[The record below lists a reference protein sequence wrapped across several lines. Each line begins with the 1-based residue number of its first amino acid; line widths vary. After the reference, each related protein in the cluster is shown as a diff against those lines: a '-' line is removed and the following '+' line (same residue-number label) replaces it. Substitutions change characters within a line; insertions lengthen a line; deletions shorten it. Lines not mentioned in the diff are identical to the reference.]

1 VRWPLSL
8 LFRGDRDAPPPGG
21 AAAMRPGEP
30 GLTAAAEA
38 GVPSRPAAWRS
49 LPPIQRSVGD
59 APLTARTVPFGR
71 ELAGLRSP
79 DPILRPLA
87 HDLAADGPAGLVSGI
102 ATPLVVRGAPIAAPA
117 DHAELPPLPASSAP
131 RGVQR
136 RARTVSAARTPAPA
150 ALTPAPGAGEPDGGA
165 MPLPV
170 ADVGSADLPAAPPRV
185 LPVVAPSATAPA
197 LAATRVAP
205 ATAPEAA
212 RAVAPAAGA
221 AAPTAAGS
229 PVQRSAASA
238 APPVAPPTLATP
250 TLATPP
256 SAPPPVAPSVVPDA
270 ILDAAGP
277 TPAADAHAA
286 RPAQP
291 RSLGESR
298 RLGLGAPLAGRPSV
312 QRAAAGPN
320 LPLARAGRTPAPPAS
335 PIAAPPPTRR
345 AAAAEAALPVLRI
358 ASASGRPATPREP
371 GAARPGDEAGG
382 MPPAVPAGAGTD
394 GGSAGPA
401 TLPVQRSVELPLV
414 GDAGRRAAMPSSG
427 GADAEPAG
435 AVPGEGLSLAVGSG
449 IDGAVVAPGGAP
461 AGDPIAGSRPH
472 PDSAAA
478 AAATGPLAAGDVG
491 AAPPSQPTV
500 APAVPSAR
508 SVPLVVARSL
518 RGAAPMRSGAGVP
531 AAPSPTTAGRATTP
545 AGAAPGPGHVAG
557 APAATRAPGAPS
569 SGSAAPERP
578 VAQRSPFED
587 GGSGPRPGALVGRA
601 SAPAAPGPSGPAAGP
616 VSEPLTVSRLA
627 EGGGSASLSPAPVL
641 GWSAGGGFAALPAV
655 GPSTVQRAVA
665 IDEVAS
671 QVDAA
676 PAAGAAEG
684 GAGAAGAGGAGQD
697 YEEIAD
703 RVYDRIRSRFA
714 TELLLDRERMGLL
727 IDG

>member
-8 LFRGDRDAPPPGG
+8 LFRGDRDAPPPGD
-21 AAAMRPGEP
+21 ATAMRPGEP
-30 GLTAAAEA
+30 GTTAAPEA
-38 GVPSRPAAWRS
+38 GVPSRPADWRS
-49 LPPIQRSVGD
+49 LPPIQRSVGA
-59 APLTARTVPFGR
+59 APLTAWTVPFGR

-102 ATPLVVRGAPIAAPA
+102 ATPLVARGAPAAAPA
-117 DHAELPPLPASSAP
+117 DHADLPPP
-131 RGVQR
+131 RGAQR
-136 RARTVSAARTPAPA
+136 RARTVSDAPLPSRGVDGPVPDDPSPTAA
-150 ALTPAPGAGEPDGGA
+150 GGA
-165 MPLPV
+165 
-170 ADVGSADLPAAPPRV
+170 GSADLPATPPRA
-185 LPVVAPSATAPA
+185 LPAVAPSATAPA
-197 LAATRVAP
+197 LAATRVGAS
-205 ATAPEAA
+205 TAPEAA
-212 RAVAPAAGA
+212 RAVAPATGA

-229 PVQRSAASA
+229 PVQWSAA
-238 APPVAPPTLATP
+238 
-250 TLATPP
+250 
-256 SAPPPVAPSVVPDA
+256 SAPPPVAPPPVAPPPVAPPPVASSRAPDA

-277 TPAADAHAA
+277 IPAADAHAA
-286 RPAQP
+286 QPAQP

-298 RLGLGAPLAGRPSV
+298 RLGLGAPLAGRPNV

-320 LPLARAGRTPAPPAS
+320 LPLARAGRTPAPPTS
-335 PIAAPPPTRR
+335 PVAAPPPTRR

-358 ASASGRPATPREP
+358 ASASGRPATPPEP
-371 GAARPGDEAGG
+371 GAARSGDEAAG
-382 MPPAVPAGAGTD
+382 MPPAAPAGADTD
-394 GGSAGPA
+394 GGPAGPA
-401 TLPVQRSVELPLV
+401 TVPVQRSVELTLV
-414 GDAGRRAAMPSSG
+414 GDAGRRAAMPSSD
-427 GADAEPAG
+427 GADAAPAG
-435 AVPGEGLSLAVGSG
+435 AVPREGLPLAVGTG
-449 IDGAVVAPGGAP
+449 IDGAAVAPGGSP
-461 AGDPIAGSRPH
+461 AGDPIAGPRPDH
-472 PDSAAA
+472 DSAAA
-478 AAATGPLAAGDVG
+478 AAATRSLTADDVG

-500 APAVPSAR
+500 APAIPAAR

-531 AAPSPTTAGRATTP
+531 AAPSPVTAGRATTP
-545 AGAAPGPGHVAG
+545 AGAAPGPGLGHVAG
-557 APAATRAPGAPS
+557 APAAPQDPGAPS
-569 SGSAAPERP
+569 SGSAAPARP

-587 GGSGPRPGALVGRA
+587 GGSRPRPGAPAGRA
-601 SAPAAPGPSGPAAGP
+601 SAPAAPGQSGPVAGR

-627 EGGGSASLSPAPVL
+627 EGGGSASPPPAPVL

-655 GPSTVQRAVA
+655 GPATVQRAVA

-671 QVDAA
+671 QVDAV